1 MKTEERLK
9 DNATIGE
16 VTIGEVLVG
25 AAIITLV
32 GSAFMIFI
40 AVVILNIFN

>member
-1 MKTEERLK
+1 MKEIKERLK

-16 VTIGEVLVG
+16 LVG
-25 AAIITLV
+25 VAIIILV
-32 GSAFMIFI
+32 GNAFMIFI